1 MFMEGMDMAPLKS
14 DLIEVKTRVIKRNG
28 QEVAFDGHKIINAIA
43 AANREVSE
51 LHQMNF
57 QLSPRG

>member
-51 LHQMNF
+51 LH
-57 QLSPRG
+57 